1 MQVFTG
7 RKSQQEVKKTRISK
21 NNNQKKKKNP
31 TDYPK
36 ISNIFYGINIPTT
49 YNGEKWIKMNIIIIK
64 KKIDW
69 K

>member
-21 NNNQKKKKNP
+21 NNNQKKKTP

>member
-21 NNNQKKKKNP
+21 NNNQKKNPP